1 MEGKKDVISI
11 DQMVS
16 ILILTAISTGILS
29 LPRRLAEIVPFDHW
43 IILLASGLGVAVM
56 VAVYAWIIKL
66 KPGEQ
71 YFDILTDALSRPGA
85 YIAALLYIVYYI
97 GLIGFVTRIFGEVI
111 KVYLL
116 VKTPIEVINVS
127 ILVSCIYLSRKGVEV
142 LGRLSMFVLPIGAVV
157 TVILFLLSLTKTNFR
172 NMLPVFQISP
182 IQVLQGVPATMLS
195 FLGLEVSL
203 FFGSNLEKPKES
215 TRMLIAVAVVVLF
228 YLTVLITAFA
238 QFGPIQMKSLVWP
251 TLDLFDTVDIPG
263 LFIENVQVLVMST
276 WVMSVFTTIAPLY
289 LSGTIILKSITGFRD
304 QAALAA
310 FFLPFIYFISL
321 IPQNLAHV
329 YKAADGFTRYFASI
343 VVVGVP
349 LIVLISLLVQKR
361 LNKGA
366 SKHA

>member
-1 MEGKKDVISI
+1 MEGNKDIISI
-11 DQMVS
+11 DQMIS

-43 IILLASGLGVAVM
+43 IVLLVAGLVVLAM
-56 VAVYAWIIKL
+56 VAIYAWIIKL

-71 YFDILTDALSRPGA
+71 YFDILTDALSKPGA
-85 YIAALLYIVYYI
+85 YIAALLYIVYYV

-116 VKTPIEVINVS
+116 VKTPIEIINVS

-142 LGRLSMFVLPIGAVV
+142 LGRLSMFILPIGSVV

-172 NMLPVFQISP
+172 NLLPVFQISP
-182 IQVLQGVPATMLS
+182 AQVLQGVPATMLS
-195 FLGLEVSL
+195 FLGLEVAL
-203 FFGSNLEKPKES
+203 FFGGNLEKPKES
-215 TRMLIAVAVVVLF
+215 TKILFAVAVVVLF
-228 YLTVLITAFA
+228 YLAVLVSAFS

-276 WVMSVFTTIAPLY
+276 WVMAVFSTIAPLY
-289 LSGTIILKSITGFRD
+289 LASTITLKSITGFGD

-310 FFLPFIYFISL
+310 FLLPFIYFVSL
-321 IPQNLAHV
+321 VPENLAHV

-349 LIVLISLLVQKR
+349 LIVLISLLVQER
-361 LNKGA
+361 LKKGA
-366 SKHA
+366 GEGA